1 MTSPQDPKW
10 LLPERVQPA
19 CFCWQTSTNS
29 SQLGSPSPKTQAAVR
44 WGPLPLG
51 QLPGRGGGGRRAGGA
66 GARADHSQTHG
77 SAIPQA
83 RAAFSLSGAH
93 RPRPAQ
99 VGLPAGRSPSG
110 PATCPR
116 KPVTRP
122 RQAGPAGGHAPA
134 RPAAR
139 DPGPAGRHL
148 P

>member
-1 MTSPQDPKW
+1 MAPAGAGTACLF
-10 LLPERVQPA
+10 LLADVNQLFAAGQPEPEDTGGCA
-19 CFCWQTSTNS
+19 
-29 SQLGSPSPKTQAAVR
+29 LGSTAPRAAPR
-44 WGPLPLG
+44 
-51 QLPGRGGGGRRAGGA
+51 GGGRRAGGA

-99 VGLPAGRSPSG
+99 VGLPAGRSPPG

-116 KPVTRP
+116 KPGMRP

-148 P
+148 L